1 MKGSSH
7 TFHHTTHSTPTPM
20 TTQDSQT
27 EINGVFNNTPTE
39 VSYLTLYNFS
49 LGLGF
54 VLDTSL
60 KLS

>member
-1 MKGSSH
+1 MKGSSQ

-20 TTQDSQT
+20 ATQDLQT
-27 EINGVFNNTPTE
+27 EISGVFNNTPTE